1 MLPPFEVDEYPW
13 SAIFSPSRDGK
24 FVALGGQ
31 VLRLWNV
38 QTGEK
43 VESFDIDVYS
53 FALSPDGTC
62 IAAGCGGSYVTVVG
76 DGRGCYNIRVIN
88 LGLAKISYSDGFFI
102 QPSGTRRIKKL
113 F

>member
-1 MLPPFEVDEYPW
+1 M
-13 SAIFSPSRDGK
+13 
-24 FVALGGQ
+24 
-31 VLRLWNV
+31 

-53 FALSPDGTC
+53 FALSTDGIC

-88 LGLAKISYSDGFFI
+88 LGFAYISYSDGFFI
-102 QPSGTRRIKKL
+102 QPSGRIKKL

>member
-62 IAAGCGGSYVTVVG
+62 IRKLGKVRFSNMMFMNLSQH
-76 DGRGCYNIRVIN
+76 YN
-88 LGLAKISYSDGFFI
+88 
-102 QPSGTRRIKKL
+102 T
-113 F
+113 